1 MNKFICIHG
10 HFYQPPRENAWLEA
24 IEQQDSASPYHDW
37 NERITAECYA
47 PNAFARMLNG
57 DGQITEIV
65 SNYSRISF
73 NFGPTLLA
81 WMKDQNPQVYAAIL
95 EADRLS
101 LERFSGHGSALA
113 QVYNHMI
120 LPLANPRDQRT
131 QVLWGIRDFEARF
144 GRSPEG
150 MWLPETAA
158 DIRSLDA
165 LARQGIQFTILS
177 PFQAKRVR
185 AIGRGEWRNVS
196 GGLIDPKTPY
206 LIRLPEG
213 RKLAV
218 FFYDAPV
225 SQAVAF
231 EHLLTTGERLAHR
244 LVDAFIDDQSDDQ
257 LVHIATDGESYG
269 HHHRHGEMALAYA
282 LHYLETN
289 QLARLTNYGEFLAG
303 HPPTMEV
310 ELHTPSA
317 WSCPHGVD
325 RWRRHCGCNS
335 GGRPGWNQ
343 HWRQPLRQA
352 FDWLRDR
359 LAPEFESRARTY
371 FRDPWAARDDYI
383 KVILNRS
390 DENLQSF
397 FDQHASRPLDQE
409 DWVTCLRFLELQ
421 RHAMLM
427 FTSCGWF
434 FDELSGIETVQTIQY
449 AGRALQL
456 ARDLLG
462 LDLEE
467 QFLQIL
473 GRARCNVPEHGNGR
487 RVYDKFVRPAIVD
500 REKVGAHYAVSS
512 LFEPYPEQT
521 RIYSFT
527 CTREHQHVFEAGRS
541 RLVIG
546 RARIRFEITRNAD
559 DLSYGVLHLGDHNLN
574 CGVRNYQGPEAFD
587 QLTQEMSEAFGRADF
602 AQIIR
607 LMDRHF
613 GESSYSLKSLFRDQ
627 QRKLLSQILASS
639 HEDVENRFR
648 QITDAYTPLLRFLE
662 DLGAPLPAAL
672 HAASNF
678 ILNADLRR
686 QFESDDFD
694 PARVRQI
701 LDNSRSTSVELNWPS
716 LAYVAQCNLERRMVS
731 LAANPDDTT
740 LLSRTADVADLAREL
755 PFELNLWKAQ
765 NTYYEM
771 LRDLRPTRQAAA
783 EAGDPS
789 ATEWLGLFQTLG
801 IQLGFAPA

>member
-1 MNKFICIHG
+1 MGKFICIHG

-24 IEQQDSASPYHDW
+24 VELQDSAHPYHDW

-81 WMKDQNPQVYAAIL
+81 WMKERSPDVYAAIL
-95 EADRLS
+95 EADRQS
-101 LERFSGHGSALA
+101 RERFSGHGSALA

-120 LPLANPRDQRT
+120 LPLANPRDRYT

-150 MWLPETAA
+150 MWLPETAV
-158 DIRSLDA
+158 DTPSLET
-165 LARQGIQFTILS
+165 LARLGIRFTLLS
-177 PFQAKRVR
+177 PYQAKRIR
-185 AIGRGEWRNVS
+185 PIGGGDWEDVS

-206 LIRLPEG
+206 LVQLPEG
-213 RKLAV
+213 RRLAI

-231 EHLLTTGERLAHR
+231 EHLLSTGERLAHR
-244 LVDAFIDDQSDDQ
+244 LLDAFIDDRPEDQ

-282 LHYLETN
+282 LHYLEAS
-289 QLARLTNYGEFLAG
+289 QLARLTNYGEFLAS

-310 ELHTPSA
+310 ELHAPSA

-343 HWRQPLRQA
+343 HWRQPLREA
-352 FDWLRDR
+352 LDWLRDQ
-359 LAPEFESRARTY
+359 LAPEYETQARTY
-371 FRDPWAARDDYI
+371 FRDPWAARDAYI
-383 KVILNRS
+383 NVILDRS
-390 DENLQSF
+390 DDTLQAF
-397 FDQHASRPLDQE
+397 FAQHACRPISQDA
-409 DWVTCLRFLELQ
+409 WVPCLRLLELQ
-421 RHAMLM
+421 RHALLM

-434 FDELSGIETVQTIQY
+434 FDELSSIETVQTIQY

-462 LDLEE
+462 LDLEDR
-467 QFLQIL
+467 FLNIL
-473 GRARCNVPEHGNGR
+473 ARARCNVPEHGNGR
-487 RVYDKFVRPAIVD
+487 RVYEKFVRPAIVD

-512 LFEPYPEQT
+512 LFETYPEQA

-527 CTREHQHVFEAGRS
+527 CVREDQQVFEAGRY
-541 RLVIG
+541 RLVMG
-546 RARIRFEITRNAD
+546 RALIRFEITRNSD
-559 DLSYGVLHLGDHNLN
+559 VLSYGVLHLGDHNLN
-574 CGVRNYQGPEAFD
+574 CGVRIYQGPEAYQ
-587 QLTQEMSEAFGRADF
+587 QLVQEMSEAFSRADF

-613 GESSYSLKSLFRDQ
+613 GESNYSLKSLFRDQ
-627 QRKLLSQILASS
+627 QRKILNQILASS
-639 HEDVENRFR
+639 QEDVESRFR

-672 HAASNF
+672 QAASHF

-686 QFESDDFD
+686 QFESENLD
-694 PARVRQI
+694 PARVLQI
-701 LDNSRSTSVELNWPS
+701 LENSRRTSVELNWPS
-716 LAYVAQCNLERRMVS
+716 IAYAAQGNLERCMLGLS
-731 LAANPDDTT
+731 ANPDDLA
-740 LLSRTADVADLAREL
+740 LLARAADVAALARDL
-755 PFELNLWKAQ
+755 PFELNLWKSQ
-765 NTYYEM
+765 NAYFEM
-771 LRDLRPTRQAAA
+771 LRQLRPDRQTAADT
-783 EAGDPS
+783 GD
-789 ATEWLGLFQTLG
+789 ATAADWLRQFLILG
-801 IQLGFAPA
+801 DRLGFQP